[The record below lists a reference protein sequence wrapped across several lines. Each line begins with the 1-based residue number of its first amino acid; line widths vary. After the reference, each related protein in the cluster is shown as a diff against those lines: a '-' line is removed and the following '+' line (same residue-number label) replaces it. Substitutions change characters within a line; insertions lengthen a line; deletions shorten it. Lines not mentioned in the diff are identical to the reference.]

1 MHAAPSREVIE
12 AMPKSMYLNQPR
24 IASGMSVPRA
34 SQHFFRRVVSAAKI
48 FAPQKKEARVTKAS
62 SRMWM
67 EPGAPVEVVACG
79 EEEGMLPEFS
89 AEQFGCDEDNG
100 KEDEI
105 LRRSEQHRI
114 SPPRL

>member
-1 MHAAPSREVIE
+1 MPAAPSREVIE

-34 SQHFFRRVVSAAKI
+34 SQHFFPACCFYCKDFCAAEEGGKGNKG
-48 FAPQKKEARVTKAS
+48 QQQNVDGT
-62 SRMWM
+62 
-67 EPGAPVEVVACG
+67 GTPVEVVACG